1 MIKNWKLFL
10 ESIDPNKG
18 DSYREEIVNNI
29 KTFENFSIDKNNIF
43 NQYPTDVRKQLT
55 WKGVLSENDKFNKF
69 FNFSEEDANLVTR
82 EVFFKIKD
90 IDNKTE
96 EEKKRIFDE
105 EKSLSLEE
113 HWSKM
118 WISIEDIVK
127 ENNVSFFTHV
137 SLNPNLNPS
146 YIKNSMNPKSS
157 DRAETLEDKE
167 KGRDRNIKN
176 KWGFYLS
183 TYDEEEKTDWDTL
196 HYMARASEDINSIFV
211 YTINIKPGSKFLRSD
226 YFDFKM
232 ISEMDEDSMNL
243 VKSLGL
249 SGVYSERPYGEDK
262 LEPEFDEEGNLK
274 KEYDEKGNERYV
286 VKYYKHSS
294 LEICVV
300 NIDCIQSIKKDD
312 DLKKKSIQQMSKE
325 TKYST
330 GSFSGNKLI

>member
-1 MIKNWKLFL
+1 MI
-10 ESIDPNKG
+10 
-18 DSYREEIVNNI
+18 YI

-43 NQYPTDVRKQLT
+43 NQYPFTLRYGNQLS
-55 WKGVLSENDKFNKF
+55 WKGLLSENDKFNKF
-69 FNFSEEDANLVTR
+69 FKFSEEDALEVTR

-105 EKSLSLEE
+105 KKSLSLEE

-118 WISIEDIVK
+118 WISIEDIIK

-137 SLNPNLNPS
+137 SLNSNLS
-146 YIKNSMNPKSS
+146 TSSIKNSMNPMSS
-157 DRAETLEDKE
+157 DRAETLEDKS
-167 KGRDRNIKN
+167 KGDANIKN

-183 TYDEEEKTDWDTL
+183 TYDEKEKTEWDTI
-196 HYMARASEDINSIFV
+196 HYMTRSSEDINSIFV
-211 YTINIKPGSKFLRSD
+211 YSINIKPGSKFLRAD

-232 ISEMDEDSMNL
+232 ISEMDQDSMNL
-243 VKSLGL
+243 IKSLGL

-262 LEPEFDEEGNLK
+262 TEYEFDEEGNVKWTGGK
-274 KEYDEKGNERYV
+274 K
-286 VKYYKHSS
+286 YKISS

-300 NIDCIQSIKKDD
+300 NIDCIGSIKKDD

-325 TKYST
+325 PKYST
-330 GSFSGNKLI
+330 GIYSGNKLIQ